1 MKQTLKPTNICLR
14 QSEKNRK
21 KIYYS
26 ELFAKYKNSVTK
38 TWKSTNEVIG
48 NKKNKPKDLPKK

>member
-26 ELFAKYKNSVTK
+26 ELFAKYKK
-38 TWKSTNEVIG
+38 QC
-48 NKKNKPKDLPKK
+48 NKNLEKYK